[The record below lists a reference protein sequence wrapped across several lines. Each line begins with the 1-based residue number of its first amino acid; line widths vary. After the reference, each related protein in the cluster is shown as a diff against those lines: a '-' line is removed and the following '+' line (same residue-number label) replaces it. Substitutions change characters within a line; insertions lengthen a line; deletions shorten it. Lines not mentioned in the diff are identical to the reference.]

1 MVYIQ
6 RREVFSAAHR
16 LYNDAL
22 STEENERLFGK
33 CSWNYGHGHN
43 FEVWVTVKG
52 QVNPETGY
60 VMNLVDLK
68 ALMMKY
74 VIEPLDHKH
83 LNHDTT
89 FMLGIL
95 PSTENLSIEI
105 WKQLAE
111 PVTQFG
117 AQLHCVRVVE
127 TENNAVE
134 YYGE

>member
-1 MVYIQ
+1 VVYIQ

-22 STEENERLFGK
+22 SPEENQRLFGK
-33 CSWNYGHGHN
+33 CSWDYGHGHN

-52 QVNPETGY
+52 EVNPQTGF

-68 ALMMKY
+68 GLMLQGP
-74 VIEPLDHKH
+74 V
-83 LNHDTT
+83 
-89 FMLGIL
+89 
-95 PSTENLSIEI
+95 
-105 WKQLAE
+105 AE
-111 PVTQFG
+111 FG

>member
-1 MVYIQ
+1 MVYIK

-43 FEVWVTVKG
+43 FDVWVTVKG
-52 QVNPETGY
+52 QVNPETGF
-60 VMNLVDLK
+60 VMNLADLK
-68 ALMMKY
+68 ALMIKY

-111 PVTQFG
+111 PIAQFG